1 MILCIPDL
9 LWFTDVSFVD
19 KLSLNAVS
27 IFIHTSLLFSYFCY
41 LFLGLF
47 IQKPCLGMKF
57 CYLACE
63 IPLLT
68 NVHKE
73 EVTQGWPRPG
83 GVAQYGLWRNSMP
96 GFSPAPI
103 IYEL

>member
-1 MILCIPDL
+1 MLSPSL
-9 LWFTDVSFVD
+9 FV
-19 KLSLNAVS
+19 LHFYFH
-27 IFIHTSLLFSYFCY
+27 IFVTYFWGFLF
-41 LFLGLF
+41 
-47 IQKPCLGMKF
+47 QNRVWGMKF